1 MKSIALTVVRIIL
14 TSSIVAMMGDKKS
27 GTFTP
32 EDWTDANAKDFS
44 MYAKSNTLAERTAW
58 GIVKHRTD
66 QNKFELVV
74 LNPGGVF
81 GPTLEKNIEGQLL
94 TVLAQM
100 LSGSNLLLNMRPSQ
114 WLIYLM
120 LRKYV

>member
-14 TSSIVAMMGDKKS
+14 TSSIVAMMGDKKR

-32 EDWTDANAKDFS
+32 EDWTDVNAKDFS
-44 MYAKSNTLAERTAW
+44 IHAESNTLAERTAW

-81 GPTLEKNIEGQLL
+81 GPTLGEK
-94 TVLAQM
+94 
-100 LSGSNLLLNMRPSQ
+100 
-114 WLIYLM
+114 Y
-120 LRKYV
+120 

>member
-32 EDWTDANAKDFS
+32 EDWTDVNAKDFS
-44 MYAKSNTLAERTAW
+44 TCAKSKTLAERAAW
-58 GIVKHRTD
+58 GFVKYRTD

-81 GPTLEKNIEGQLL
+81 SPTLGEK
-94 TVLAQM
+94 
-100 LSGSNLLLNMRPSQ
+100 
-114 WLIYLM
+114 Y
-120 LRKYV
+120 